1 MFYLPKLFVGNNL
14 IDKINHQNDIS
25 DVPVC
30 LQLGQGRITTRVGRP
45 PGTVPAGL
53 SHSPSRHLLLLMV
66 SYFPL
71 RGLCH

>member
-14 IDKINHQNDIS
+14 IDKINHQIDIC

-30 LQLGQGRITTRVGRP
+30 LQLGQGRTTTQVGLP

-53 SHSPSRHLLLLMV
+53 
-66 SYFPL
+66 
-71 RGLCH
+71 